1 MLLLLLPM
9 MLGDAALDAR
19 EFDEHYD
26 EIAAAAAA
34 AADADEVLHDDTGA
48 AAHDKRI
55 DEVVAVEDSRS

>member
-9 MLGDAALDAR
+9 RLGDAALDAR

-26 EIAAAAAA
+26 EIGAGAAAAAA
-34 AADADEVLHDDTGA
+34 EVLHDDTGA

-55 DEVVAVEDSRS
+55 DEVAAVEDSRS

>member
-34 AADADEVLHDDTGA
+34 DADEVLHDDTGA
-48 AAHDKRI
+48 AAYDKRI